1 MSGNLDSLSRVYG
14 DETWQVYDVL
24 DESLHPAGPDQ
35 LYDVAGR
42 YLTPGMRILDAGCR
56 DAAHT
61 LELVRR
67 FGVTAVGVDPV
78 PVHIDRA
85 RAAVGDQVELVL
97 GGMEALPFADGH
109 FDFVWCRDVLAQVAA
124 LDAALAEA
132 HRVLA
137 PGGRMLVY
145 STFVTDELAADEAE
159 MFKRH
164 LGNVWPN
171 LREEQQETAFARA
184 GFAIEEKKIIG
195 TEWRE
200 EIEERTQMTSRSM
213 LRLSRLRRRRPELE
227 QRFGADIV
235 ASIEANLHWETF
247 QFLGK
252 LQPTVYVLRK

>member
-1 MSGNLDSLSRVYG
+1 VSGNLEELSRVYG
-14 DETWQVYDVL
+14 DETWRVYDVL
-24 DESLHPAGPDQ
+24 DESLGPEGPNSLYELAGEF
-35 LYDVAGR
+35 LR
-42 YLTPGMRILDAGCR
+42 PGARVLDAGCR

-61 LELVRR
+61 LEL
-67 FGVTAVGVDPV
+67 
-78 PVHIDRA
+78 I
-85 RAAVGDQVELVL
+85 L
-97 GGMEALPFADGH
+97 GAMEDLPFVDGH

-124 LDAALAEA
+124 LDAALAEV

-145 STFVTDELAADEAE
+145 STFVTDTLAPDEAE

-164 LGNVWPN
+164 LGNVWEN
-171 LREEQQETAFARA
+171 LREERQEGAFAQA
-184 GFAIEEKKIIG
+184 GFRIERKRVVG

-213 LRLSRLRRRRPELE
+213 LRLSRLRRRRAELE
-227 QRFGADIV
+227 ERFGADIV

-252 LQPTVYVLRK
+252 LQPTVYVLAR